1 MMINY
6 PVQSEY
12 SPPSAVEQKTFS
24 VLLIDDEP
32 DILTIFKKSLEM
44 SGYSTYGFVNPV
56 AAVEHFKQNPK
67 AYDIVITDVRMPG
80 MTGFEVARIIKKL
93 NPDVKIILTSSFEIN
108 MKEFKAVLPSIE
120 IDGFLDKPM
129 SIHKLGDLIK
139 SVKKN
144 G

>member
-1 MMINY
+1 MPTTY
-6 PVQSEY
+6 HVQS
-12 SPPSAVEQKTFS
+12 SSTGPSAVEEKTS
-24 VLLIDDEP
+24 ILLIDDET
-32 DILTIFKKSLEM
+32 DVLTIFKKSLEM

-56 AAVEHFKQNPK
+56 AAVEHFRQNPK

-80 MTGFEVARIIKKL
+80 MTGFEVAREIKTM

-120 IDGFLDKPM
+120 IDGIIDKPM
-129 SIHKLGDLIK
+129 SLHKLGDIIK

-144 G
+144 A